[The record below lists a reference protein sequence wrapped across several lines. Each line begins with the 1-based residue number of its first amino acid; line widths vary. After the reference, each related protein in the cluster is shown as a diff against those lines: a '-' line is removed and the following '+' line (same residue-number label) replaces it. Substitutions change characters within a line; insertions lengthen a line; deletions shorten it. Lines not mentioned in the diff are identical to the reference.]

1 MNYKKA
7 AKEIIESIGEEE
19 LKGQSKEK
27 LDIDKEE
34 LLVPM
39 EGQVLNLEEVP
50 DQIFAQQI
58 MGDGIAIEPSGS
70 QVIASFKGKITHL
83 LETDHAVGLETES
96 GVEVLIHVGIDTVK
110 MKGEGFAS
118 FVEEGDLVEVGA
130 KLLEFDLDLIEE
142 EAESILTPVV
152 ITNTDDFAEIN
163 SLAEGEVDCNDKLL
177 EVKFHDKE

>member
-7 AKEIIESIGEEE
+7 AKKIIESIATKEIKEKGKEE
-19 LKGQSKEK
+19 L
-27 LDIDKEE
+27 DIAKEE
-34 LLVPM
+34 LLVPI
-39 EGQVLNLEEVP
+39 EGQVVKLEEVP

-70 QVIASFKGKITHL
+70 QVVAPFQGKITHL
-83 LETDHAVGLETES
+83 LETDHAVGLKTES

-110 MKGEGFAS
+110 MKGKGFAS

-130 KLLEFDLDLIEE
+130 KLLEFDLDLVAE
-142 EAESILTPVV
+142 EAESISTPIV
-152 ITNTDDFAEIN
+152 ITNTDEFAEIN
-163 SLAEGEVDCNDKLL
+163 SLAEGKVDCDDKLL